1 MSPIMKAWVNLRS
14 VNITNPTTTA
24 DYFASQWVDPS
35 DIFSVLLLLGPEI
48 VQQAVAQ
55 LAGRAITPVAFSFG
69 WVAYSAKALL
79 SMIGDGRLMPET
91 DMLNTLVIG
100 ADSKHVRTASSW
112 ILGRLLRDLDDRY
125 DKEMEGEESHVP
137 PSQSVSARPGFT
149 EKEKGISHQ
158 QGKPWEALRI
168 SVYQVINQDGH
179 NHGVPH
185 CDWVWYSGFV
195 VILGQL
201 VIAMLPWVLY
211 GQWGTFLITAYGN
224 FLALLSGS
232 LPQWRKEKWSCP
244 RNGGAT
250 VTLTQGNGS
259 RHAVVILGEKKAG
272 LDLEIL
278 ARGTRTSAPSRVT
291 RLAAAL
297 LAIQWIGLL
306 ITADGLAIDTW
317 YLLGIGALGSIQ
329 NVIAAGARRSPS
341 ALGVHI
347 RDIGQPIRGNR
358 VADVLKAAERQYP
371 GLGMSLV
378 PIFFPGSMRV
388 QPSEFDFWRAANERQ
403 MGPNRFGTRID
414 NLPPPPQSSTIQMA
428 ADVPEH
434 DLINTEEK
442 HI

>member
-55 LAGRAITPVAFSFG
+55 LAGRTITPVAFSFG

-158 QGKPWEALRI
+158 QGKPWEALQI

-211 GQWGTFLITAYGN
+211 GQW
-224 FLALLSGS
+224 
-232 LPQWRKEKWSCP
+232 
-244 RNGGAT
+244 

-259 RHAVVILGEKKAG
+259 RHAVVILGEKKGG

-291 RLAAAL
+291 RLAVAL

-306 ITADGLAIDTW
+306 ITADGLVIDTW

-403 MGPNRFGTRID
+403 MGPNRFGSRID
-414 NLPPPPQSSTIQMA
+414 NLPPQSSTIQVV

-442 HI
+442 DI